1 MWDVLEHLP
10 DPMLILEQIKS
21 HLDSEGIFCFSTLD
35 IDNWFPKLT
44 GKNWPWIMDMHLF
57 YFSRRTTEQLLA
69 QANLKVLAVKIWCHY
84 ISIQYFF

>member
-1 MWDVLEHLP
+1 VGRPICKRGIGIECLARNFWKNYDVIAMWDVLEHLP

-44 GKNWPWIMDMHLF
+44 GTN
-57 YFSRRTTEQLLA
+57 
-69 QANLKVLAVKIWCHY
+69 
-84 ISIQYFF
+84 